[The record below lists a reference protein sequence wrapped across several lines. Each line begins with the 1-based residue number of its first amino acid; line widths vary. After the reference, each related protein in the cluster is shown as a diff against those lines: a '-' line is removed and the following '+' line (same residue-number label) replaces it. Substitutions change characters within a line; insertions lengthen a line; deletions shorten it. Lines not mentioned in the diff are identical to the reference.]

1 MNNSTLLARQ
11 FGQCPDRFWYQLNDQ
26 SAQDNYNEQLGNRQ
40 EQSDDKEGYT
50 LIVESKVNTK

>member
-1 MNNSTLLARQ
+1 MNNLTLLARQ

-40 EQSDDKEGYT
+40 EQSDDKERYT